1 MNLNLTDK
9 ELSLVLTALNSVWW
23 VEESH
28 LPKDKTSKATAKR
41 VERKVQRAQDHPETL
56 FE

>member
-9 ELSLVLTALNSVWW
+9 ELSLVLTALSKIWR
-23 VEESH
+23 EEEGH
-28 LPKDKTSKATAKR
+28 LPKDQTSKATAKR

>member
-9 ELSLVLTALNSVWW
+9 ELSLVLTALSKIWW
-23 VEESH
+23 EEEGH
-28 LPKDKTSKATAKR
+28 LPKDQTSKATAKR